1 MRTWKLLLLLV
12 TISAAA
18 WAPATASASFQHVVS
33 AGETLSSVAA
43 ADGLPISDLAAA
55 NGLSPD
61 AQLVAGSSLAIP
73 PQGAAATSSS
83 VSASG
88 STGDSDADSDPG
100 TAAVAASAPSS
111 SGGYV
116 VQPGDTLSAI
126 AARLGVS
133 VNSLAAANGLDPS
146 ALLIS
151 GTALHASGASA
162 GGTATQAS
170 APVSSSSAGGYR
182 VQPGDTLSALAARY
196 GVSVNQL
203 AALNGLSPSGVLLSG
218 STLHVGG
225 AGAPAPAGT
234 ETVSTSPLAS
244 NGAQPTGQTVS
255 SSEVGS
261 IAASEG
267 VPPSLA
273 EAVGYQESGFNNSM
287 VSSTGATGVMQI
299 MPGTW
304 NFIGQNLAGPPPLSP
319 TSATDNIRAGSLL
332 LHSLLAQTGGD
343 PAMTAAG
350 YYQGLQSVRQHG
362 LFPDTQA
369 YVNSVMALR
378 QRFGG

>member
-1 MRTWKLLLLLV
+1 MRTWKSLLLLL

-18 WAPATASASFQHVVS
+18 WAPATASASFAHVVS

-43 ADGLPISDLAAA
+43 ADGLPISQLAAV
-55 NGLSPD
+55 NGLSSD

-73 PQGAAATSSS
+73 PQGVTVTSSP
-83 VSASG
+83 VSSSG
-88 STGDSDADSDPG
+88 STGDADSDSD
-100 TAAVAASAPSS
+100 AVAASVPSS
-111 SGGYV
+111 VGGFV
-116 VQPGDTLSAI
+116 VHPGDTLSAI
-126 AARLGVS
+126 AARLGTS

-151 GTALHASGASA
+151 GTTLHASGTAAGSA
-162 GGTATQAS
+162 ATQAT
-170 APVSSSSAGGYR
+170 APASTSSAGGYR
-182 VQPGDTLSALAARY
+182 VQPGDTLSAIAARY
-196 GVSVNQL
+196 GVGVHEL
-203 AALNGLSPSGVLLSG
+203 AALNGLDPSGLLVSG
-218 STLHVGG
+218 RTLDIGG
-225 AGAPAPAGT
+225 GSAAAPAST
-234 ETVSTSPLAS
+234 ETVSTSPAS
-244 NGAQPTGQTVS
+244 ATGAQPTGQSVS

-261 IAASEG
+261 IASTEG
-267 VPPSLA
+267 VSPSLA
-273 EAVGYQESGFNNSM
+273 EAIGYQESGFNNSM

-304 NFIGQNLAGPPPLSP
+304 NYIGQNLAGPPPLSP

-332 LHSLLAQTGGD
+332 LHSLLQQTGGD
-343 PAMTAAG
+343 PAMAAAG

-369 YVNSVMALR
+369 YVNNVMALR

>member
-1 MRTWKLLLLLV
+1 MRTWKSLLLLL

-43 ADGLPISDLAAA
+43 ADGLTISELAAA
-55 NGLSPD
+55 NGVSPD
-61 AQLVAGSSLAIP
+61 TQLVAGSSLAIP
-73 PQGAAATSSS
+73 PQGVTVTSSPGA
-83 VSASG
+83 VSG
-88 STGDSDADSDPG
+88 STGDADGDTDSDSG
-100 TAAVAASAPSS
+100 SSQTAAPSS

-133 VNSLAAANGLDPS
+133 VSSLAAANGLDPSSLLISGTMLHGAGSSAASPASQAMAPVASSSAGGYQVQPGDTLSAIAGRYGVSVDQLAAVNGLDPS

-151 GTALHASGASA
+151 GRTLHIGGGSAASTAV
-162 GGTATQAS
+162 
-170 APVSSSSAGGYR
+170 AP
-182 VQPGDTLSALAARY
+182 T
-196 GVSVNQL
+196 
-203 AALNGLSPSGVLLSG
+203 SPAG
-218 STLHVGG
+218 ST
-225 AGAPAPAGT
+225 
-234 ETVSTSPLAS
+234 
-244 NGAQPTGQTVS
+244 GAQPTGETVS
-255 SSEVGS
+255 SGMVGS
-261 IAASEG
+261 IAAAEG

-304 NFIGQNLAGPPPLSP
+304 NYIGQNLAAPPPLSP

-332 LHSLLAQTGGD
+332 LHSLLQQTGGD
-343 PAMTAAG
+343 PAMAAAG
-350 YYQGLQSVRQHG
+350 YYQGLQSVQQHG

-369 YVNSVMALR
+369 YVNNVMALR